1 MILFFDEAD
10 ALFGKRSE
18 VKDSHDRYANIE
30 INYLLQRMEAY
41 SGLAIL
47 ATNMKGSLDSAFLRR
62 LRFIVN
68 FPFPGPSER
77 IAIWRKAFPPETPTA
92 VLDFARLA
100 KLNLTGASI
109 HNIALTATF
118 LAIQGETQVVSMAH
132 VLEAARSEFRKLE
145 KPINETDFRWLEAAA
160 GGT

>member
-1 MILFFDEAD
+1 M
-10 ALFGKRSE
+10 
-18 VKDSHDRYANIE
+18 
-30 INYLLQRMEAY
+30 
-41 SGLAIL
+41 
-47 ATNMKGSLDSAFLRR
+47 
-62 LRFIVN
+62 
-68 FPFPGPSER
+68 
-77 IAIWRKAFPPETPTA
+77 
-92 VLDFARLA
+92 LDFARLA

-145 KPINETDFRWLEAAA
+145 KPINETDFRWLEAAV